1 MHPTPIRHHG
11 GAAVTGAQQPWR
23 EFDFERGF
31 PEVRFVLNGVELFE
45 AGGPLD
51 APSYIPRGGAEVFD
65 SGVSE
70 PAVFWCEMREGV

>member
-11 GAAVTGAQQPWR
+11 GTAVTGAQQPWR

-31 PEVRFVLNGVELFE
+31 PEMHDGVAE

-51 APSYIPRGGAEVFD
+51 APSYVPRGGAKVFQASAD
-65 SGVSE
+65 SE
-70 PAVFWCEMREGV
+70 PTVFWCQSRGVL